1 MDTID
6 DAVATA
12 ENAWRAYGVTRAD
25 RAVLAA
31 DLRSELAAA
40 VADGITPAQLLGD
53 DVPGL
58 ARRLADEAGVARV
71 PAEYGRVVRTALAG
85 AVAGTVLGYLAM
97 MVIYPVVVHLVDL
110 PRSYRVPLLLAV
122 AVYYGIPAALLVAG
136 AVVAVRTRLRD
147 LPRIRATATR
157 MLLLMPAAGIVVTP
171 LTIAYAW
178 ATGFSTVPTVV
189 ALEIAL
195 VVGAI
200 IGATM
205 LARRWAVRDPAP
217 APLVTAG

>member
-1 MDTID
+1 M
-6 DAVATA
+6 
-12 ENAWRAYGVTRAD
+12 
-25 RAVLAA
+25 
-31 DLRSELAAA
+31 
-40 VADGITPAQLLGD
+40 
-53 DVPGL
+53 
-58 ARRLADEAGVARV
+58 
-71 PAEYGRVVRTALAG
+71 
-85 AVAGTVLGYLAM
+85 
-97 MVIYPVVVHLVDL
+97 
-110 PRSYRVPLLLAV
+110 
-122 AVYYGIPAALLVAG
+122 
-136 AVVAVRTRLRD
+136 RTRLRD